1 MKFYIV
7 AFLLAYF
14 QGAVL
19 IAVFHNML
27 MAPNLLL
34 VYLFLNIFK
43 EDNGWLRKAII
54 TGFFLDLFQ
63 DSLGLNLSGHI
74 FFAIL
79 FNIMKLRIEL
89 PSKLSLLLAYLLLSL
104 FEKLW
109 VVLLFRVKYYADLNL
124 WLLPLSLAFEALFLY
139 LISGRYFRK
148 ET

>member
-1 MKFYIV
+1 MKFYII

-19 IAVFHNML
+19 IAVFHNIL
-27 MAPNLLL
+27 IAPNLLL

-139 LISGRYFRK
+139 LTSGRYFRK

>member
-1 MKFYIV
+1 MKFYII

-27 MAPNLLL
+27 IAPNLLL

>member
-14 QGAVL
+14 QSAVL

-34 VYLFLNIFK
+34 VYLFLSIFK

>member
-14 QGAVL
+14 QSAVL

-34 VYLFLNIFK
+34 VYLFFSIFK
-43 EDNGWLRKAII
+43 DENGWLRKAII

-148 ET
+148 ER

>member
-14 QGAVL
+14 QSAVL

-34 VYLFLNIFK
+34 VYLFFSIFK
-43 EDNGWLRKAII
+43 DENGWLRKAII

>member
-34 VYLFLNIFK
+34 VYLFLSIFK

-104 FEKLW
+104 LEKLW

>member
-14 QGAVL
+14 QSAVL

-34 VYLFLNIFK
+34 VYLFLSIFK

-109 VVLLFRVKYYADLNL
+109 VVLLFRVKYYANLNL

>member
-14 QGAVL
+14 QSAVL

-34 VYLFLNIFK
+34 VYLFLSIFK

-124 WLLPLSLAFEALFLY
+124 WLLLLSLAFESLFLY

>member
-1 MKFYIV
+1 MKFYII

-27 MAPNLLL
+27 IAPNLLL

-104 FEKLW
+104 LEKLW

>member
-27 MAPNLLL
+27 IAPNLLL

-109 VVLLFRVKYYADLNL
+109 VVLLFRVKYYANLNL

-139 LISGRYFRK
+139 LISGRYLRK

>member
-19 IAVFHNML
+19 IAVFHNIL
-27 MAPNLLL
+27 IAPNLLL
-34 VYLFLNIFK
+34 VYLFLDIFK
-43 EDNGWLRKAII
+43 EDNGWLRKTII

>member
-34 VYLFLNIFK
+34 VYLFLSIFK
-43 EDNGWLRKAII
+43 KDNGWLRKAII

-104 FEKLW
+104 LEKLW

>member
-27 MAPNLLL
+27 IAPNLLL
-34 VYLFLNIFK
+34 VYLFLSIFK

-104 FEKLW
+104 LEKLW
-109 VVLLFRVKYYADLNL
+109 VVLLFRVKYYANLNL

>member
-27 MAPNLLL
+27 IAPNLLL

-104 FEKLW
+104 LEKLW

>member
-27 MAPNLLL
+27 IAPNLLL

-139 LISGRYFRK
+139 LISGRYLRK

>member
-27 MAPNLLL
+27 IAPNLLL
-34 VYLFLNIFK
+34 VYLFLSIFK

-104 FEKLW
+104 LEKLW

>member
-14 QGAVL
+14 QSAVL

-34 VYLFLNIFK
+34 VYLFLSIFK

-148 ET
+148 ER

>member
-14 QGAVL
+14 QSAVL

-34 VYLFLNIFK
+34 VYLFLSIFK

-54 TGFFLDLFQ
+54 TGFFLELFQ

-74 FFAIL
+74 LFAIL